1 MKKGD
6 VLMKIQKKFS
16 LGMAVAACSL
26 ILVACGKS
34 SSSSSSSKQVI
45 NWSEASE
52 LPSMDISKATDTI
65 SFDMLNNTN
74 EGLYRLG
81 KNSKIEPGIAK
92 STKISNNGMTYT
104 FTLRKDAKWS
114 NGEKL
119 TAKDFVYS
127 WQRTVN
133 PKTASEYAYLFSGI
147 KNADD
152 IVAGKKA
159 VSTLGIKA
167 QGNYKL
173 VVTLEKKVP
182 YFKLLMGFPSFFPQN
197 KSIVTKYGSK
207 YGTASKYM
215 VYSGPF
221 EMTGWTGSNLS
232 WTLKKNSD
240 YWDKKN
246 VKLSAIN
253 FKVNKSTTTSYN
265 LYQSGKLDETLLGS
279 EQAKQLSSSKEFTA
293 RSGARINYLE
303 FNQTQKVFQ
312 NKKIRQAISLAI
324 NRKQLVKKV
333 LGDGSIVA
341 PGIVSKGLASYNGKD
356 FTQDAK
362 TYDGV
367 KSDKAE
373 AKKLWAE
380 GLKELGTSSV
390 QFTLLADDTDAA
402 KDVSAYIQSQLEET
416 LSGIKVSVN
425 NVPFKTRLSKSQNGQ
440 FDVVL
445 SGWGA
450 DFSDP
455 ISFVDL
461 FTSDNSYNNGKWSNS
476 EYDSLISASKDK
488 DAGSTAKRWSDMV
501 EASEVLMKEQG
512 VAPLYQQSQAT
523 LVKSKVKGVIY
534 NSAGVNFNF
543 KDAYVK

>member
-1 MKKGD
+1 MF
-6 VLMKIQKKFS
+6 LMKLQKKIS
-16 LGMAVAACSL
+16 LGAVIATASL
-26 ILVACGKS
+26 MLVACGS
-34 SSSSSSSKQVI
+34 SSSSTGSSSSKQVI
-45 NWSEASE
+45 NWNEASE

-92 STKISNNGMTYT
+92 STKISNGGMTYT

-114 NGEKL
+114 NGDKL
-119 TAKDFVYS
+119 TANDFVYS
-127 WQRTVN
+127 WQRTVD

-147 KNADD
+147 KNADA
-152 IVAGKKA
+152 ISAGKKP

-167 QGNYKL
+167 EGNYKL

-197 KSIVTKYGSK
+197 KSVVEKYGSK

-221 EMTGWTGSNLS
+221 KMVGWTGSNLN
-232 WTLKKNSD
+232 WTLKKNNS
-240 YWDKKN
+240 YWDKKD

-279 EQAKQLSSSKEFTA
+279 EQAKQLSSSKEYTP

-324 NRKQLVKKV
+324 NRSQLVKKV
-333 LGDGSIVA
+333 LGDGSLVA
-341 PGIVSKGLASYNGKD
+341 PGIVSKGLASYHGKD

-362 TYDGV
+362 SYDAI

-380 GLKELGTSSV
+380 GLKELGTNSV

-425 NVPFKTRLSKSQNGQ
+425 NVPFKTRLSKSENGQ

-455 ISFVDL
+455 ITFLDL
-461 FTSDNSYNNGKWSNS
+461 FTSDNSYNNGKWKNS
-476 EYDSLISASKDK
+476 EYDSLISASKNA
-488 DAGSTAKRWSDMV
+488 DAGSVSKRWNDMV
-501 EASEVLMKEQG
+501 EASEVLMKDQG
-512 VAPLYQQSQAT
+512 VVPLYQQSQAT

>member
-1 MKKGD
+1 MK
-6 VLMKIQKKFS
+6 LQKKIS
-16 LGMAVAACSL
+16 LGAVIATASL
-26 ILVACGKS
+26 MLVACGS
-34 SSSSSSSKQVI
+34 SSSSTGSSSSKQVI
-45 NWSEASE
+45 NWNEASE

-92 STKISNNGMTYT
+92 STKISNGGMTYT

-114 NGEKL
+114 NGDKL
-119 TAKDFVYS
+119 TANDFVYS
-127 WQRTVN
+127 WQRTVD

-147 KNADD
+147 KNADA
-152 IVAGKKA
+152 ISAGKKP

-167 QGNYKL
+167 EGNYKL

-197 KSIVTKYGSK
+197 KSVVEKYGSK

-221 EMTGWTGSNLS
+221 KMVGWTGSNLN
-232 WTLKKNSD
+232 WTLKKNNS
-240 YWDKKN
+240 YWDKKD

-279 EQAKQLSSSKEFTA
+279 EQAKQLSSSKEYTP

-324 NRKQLVKKV
+324 NRSQLVKKV
-333 LGDGSIVA
+333 LGDGSLVA
-341 PGIVSKGLASYNGKD
+341 PGIVSKGLASYHGKD

-362 TYDGV
+362 SYDAI

-380 GLKELGTSSV
+380 GLKELGTNSV

-425 NVPFKTRLSKSQNGQ
+425 NVPFKTRLSKSENGQ

-455 ISFVDL
+455 ITFLDL
-461 FTSDNSYNNGKWSNS
+461 FTSDNSYNNGKWKNS
-476 EYDSLISASKDK
+476 EYDSLISASKNA
-488 DAGSTAKRWSDMV
+488 DAGSVSKRWNDMV
-501 EASEVLMKEQG
+501 EASEVLMKDQG
-512 VAPLYQQSQAT
+512 VVPLYQQSQAT

>member
-1 MKKGD
+1 MK
-6 VLMKIQKKFS
+6 LQKKIS
-16 LGMAVAACSL
+16 LGAVIATTSL
-26 ILVACGKS
+26 MLVACGS
-34 SSSSSSSKQVI
+34 SSSSTGSLSSKQVI
-45 NWSEASE
+45 NWNEASE

-92 STKISNNGMTYT
+92 STKISNGGMTYT

-114 NGEKL
+114 NGDKL
-119 TAKDFVYS
+119 TANDFVYS
-127 WQRTVN
+127 WQRTVD

-147 KNADD
+147 KNADA
-152 IVAGKKA
+152 ISAGKKP

-167 QGNYKL
+167 EGNYKL

-197 KSIVTKYGSK
+197 KSVVEKYGSK

-221 EMTGWTGSNLS
+221 KMVGWTGSNLN
-232 WTLKKNSD
+232 WTLKKNNS
-240 YWDKKN
+240 YWDKKD

-279 EQAKQLSSSKEFTA
+279 EQAKQLSSSKEYTP

-324 NRKQLVKKV
+324 NRSQLVKKV
-333 LGDGSIVA
+333 LGDGSLVA
-341 PGIVSKGLASYNGKD
+341 PGIVSKGLASYHGKD

-362 TYDGV
+362 SYDAI

-380 GLKELGTSSV
+380 GLKELGTNSV

-425 NVPFKTRLSKSQNGQ
+425 NVPFKTRLSKSENGQ

-455 ISFVDL
+455 ITFLDL
-461 FTSDNSYNNGKWSNS
+461 FTSDNSYNNGKWKNS
-476 EYDSLISASKDK
+476 EYDSLISASKNA
-488 DAGSTAKRWSDMV
+488 DAGSVSKRWNDMV
-501 EASEVLMKEQG
+501 EASEVLMKDQG
-512 VAPLYQQSQAT
+512 VVPLYQQSQAT

>member
-1 MKKGD
+1 MK
-6 VLMKIQKKFS
+6 LQKKIS
-16 LGMAVAACSL
+16 LGAVIATTSL
-26 ILVACGKS
+26 MLVACGS
-34 SSSSSSSKQVI
+34 SSSSTGSSSSKQVI
-45 NWSEASE
+45 NWNEASE

-92 STKISNNGMTYT
+92 STKISNGGMTYT

-114 NGEKL
+114 NGDKL
-119 TAKDFVYS
+119 TANDFVYS
-127 WQRTVN
+127 WQRTVD

-147 KNADD
+147 KNADA
-152 IVAGKKA
+152 ISAGKKP

-167 QGNYKL
+167 EGNYKL

-197 KSIVTKYGSK
+197 KSVVEKYGSK

-221 EMTGWTGSNLS
+221 KMVGWTGSNLN
-232 WTLKKNSD
+232 WTLKKNNS
-240 YWDKKN
+240 YWDKKD

-279 EQAKQLSSSKEFTA
+279 EQAKQLSSSKEYTP

-324 NRKQLVKKV
+324 NRSQLVKKV
-333 LGDGSIVA
+333 LGDGSLVA
-341 PGIVSKGLASYNGKD
+341 PGIVSKGLASYHGKD

-362 TYDGV
+362 SYDAI

-380 GLKELGTSSV
+380 GLKELGTNSV

-425 NVPFKTRLSKSQNGQ
+425 NVPFKTRLSKSENGQ

-455 ISFVDL
+455 ITFLDL
-461 FTSDNSYNNGKWSNS
+461 FTSDNSYNNGKWKNS
-476 EYDSLISASKDK
+476 EYDSLISASKNA
-488 DAGSTAKRWSDMV
+488 DAGSVSKRWNDMV
-501 EASEVLMKEQG
+501 EASEVLMKDQG
-512 VAPLYQQSQAT
+512 VVPLYQQSQAT